1 MAPRAAVC
9 HPAAMDRLPSPREL
23 QIAARACVLLAYATG
38 LGGIAAGTWLLREGD
53 WPMAIVLWLVTFAV
67 GATLM
72 GMSLLIRALSGIA
85 SQLGRLESDLRVLAN
100 ERTPGSRPP
109 GASDRDPW
117 LRH

>member
-1 MAPRAAVC
+1 M
-9 HPAAMDRLPSPREL
+9 
-23 QIAARACVLLAYATG
+23 LLAYATG

-67 GATLM
+67 GAALM
-72 GMSLLIRALSGIA
+72 GISLLIRALSGVA
-85 SQLGRLESDLRVLAN
+85 AQLARLESDLRVVAN
-100 ERTPGSRPP
+100 ERAPTTRPP

>member
-1 MAPRAAVC
+1 
-9 HPAAMDRLPSPREL
+9 MDRLPTPREL

-67 GATLM
+67 GAALM
-72 GMSLLIRALSGIA
+72 GISLLIRALAGIA
-85 SQLGRLESDLRVLAN
+85 TQLTRLESDVRVLAE
-100 ERTPGSRPP
+100 ERSSGGRPR

>member
-1 MAPRAAVC
+1 
-9 HPAAMDRLPSPREL
+9 MDRLPTPREL

-38 LGGIAAGTWLLREGD
+38 LGGIAAGTWLLRAGD

-85 SQLGRLESDLRVLAN
+85 EQLARLESDVRVLAD
-100 ERTPGSRPP
+100 ERAPTSRPR
-109 GASDRDPW
+109 GLDDRDPW

>member
-1 MAPRAAVC
+1 
-9 HPAAMDRLPSPREL
+9 MDRIPNPREL

-67 GATLM
+67 GAALM
-72 GMSLLIRALSGIA
+72 GISLLIRALSGIA
-85 SQLGRLESDLRVLAN
+85 AQLARLESDVRAVAS
-100 ERTPGSRPP
+100 ERATGP
-109 GASDRDPW
+109 GAPDAGRRDPW